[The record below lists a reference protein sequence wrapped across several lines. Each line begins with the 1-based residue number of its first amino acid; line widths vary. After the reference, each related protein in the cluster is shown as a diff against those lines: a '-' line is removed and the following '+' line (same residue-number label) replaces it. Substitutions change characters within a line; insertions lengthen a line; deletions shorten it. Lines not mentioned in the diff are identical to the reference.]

1 MKAITIY
8 VSDDSVMAHLPSG
21 QVKFL
26 TFIQFLRLAWWA
38 LRNSVE
44 VKIES
49 THK

>member
-8 VSDDSVMAHLPSG
+8 VSDDNIMAHLPSG

-26 TFIQFLRLAWWA
+26 TFIQFIKLAWWA

-44 VKIES
+44 VRIEEQP
-49 THK
+49 